1 MFNLS
6 ASMTD
11 GVLDKDVYV
20 VWYEWDWDAF
30 QMIINV
36 KCNDKDHVYTL
47 KELDFNTGNVYTLS
61 QSTINAGGTD
71 GNLIAY

>member
-1 MFNLS
+1 
-6 ASMTD
+6 MTD

-36 KCNDKDHVYTL
+36 KCNDKDHVYT
-47 KELDFNTGNVYTLS
+47 
-61 QSTINAGGTD
+61 
-71 GNLIAY
+71 